1 MRCRILH
8 ESKGRM
14 RVQLIQYRMTFEEA
28 DILDNYLSKL
38 AGVSSVK
45 VHERTKVAIIEFS
58 ENVRN
63 DIIDALSGFDYESNR
78 DLLMTTVDRQLQ
90 YEFENKL
97 CLHVGRRVFS
107 KLFIPAP
114 LMAAVTVIKAIPFIV
129 RGLKALIRG
138 KLEVSVLD
146 ATSITVSMLRGDF
159 STAGSIMFML
169 RVG

>member
-38 AGVSSVK
+38 AGVNSVK

-97 CLHVGRRVFS
+97 CLHVGRRVFPS
-107 KLFIPAP
+107 FLY
-114 LMAAVTVIKAIPFIV
+114 
-129 RGLKALIRG
+129 RHH
-138 KLEVSVLD
+138 
-146 ATSITVSMLRGDF
+146 
-159 STAGSIMFML
+159 
-169 RVG
+169 